1 MIVSQ
6 AYNAKIVDIT
16 ASSWIAHTKSV
27 ANLEG
32 SRILEQQQDNKP

>member
-1 MIVSQ
+1 MIVSE
-6 AYNAKIVDIT
+6 AHNATVVDIT
-16 ASSWIAHTKSV
+16 ASSWIAQTKSE